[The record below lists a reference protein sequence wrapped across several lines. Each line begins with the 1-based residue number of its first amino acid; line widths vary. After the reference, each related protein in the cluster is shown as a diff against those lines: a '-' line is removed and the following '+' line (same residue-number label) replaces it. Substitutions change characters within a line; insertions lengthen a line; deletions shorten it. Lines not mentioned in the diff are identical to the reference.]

1 MTVDF
6 LTLKKEQDDI
16 QVTLQPAQGLG
27 SDCIGI
33 WGAAFQAA
41 GHAKAL
47 GQTEFEGSEQQ
58 WGGQGAW
65 SKAKAAVA
73 EVRNHNANL

>member
-27 SDCIGI
+27 RQPG
-33 WGAAFQAA
+33 
-41 GHAKAL
+41 
-47 GQTEFEGSEQQ
+47 
-58 WGGQGAW
+58 
-65 SKAKAAVA
+65 
-73 EVRNHNANL
+73 EVFWMKVIRHLAQVLH